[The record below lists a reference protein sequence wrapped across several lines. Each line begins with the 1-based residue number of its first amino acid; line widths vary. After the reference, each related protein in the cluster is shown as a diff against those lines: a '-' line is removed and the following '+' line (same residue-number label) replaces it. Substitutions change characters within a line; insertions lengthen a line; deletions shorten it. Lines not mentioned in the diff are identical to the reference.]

1 MTTTSTLRPPPSSID
16 RPTAKARTG
25 GPSRIWLQEQ
35 IKPLRPA
42 IRNLALLGVV
52 HGWLAIPQAGLIAA
66 LIAGL
71 LVPEALLRHAGAPAL
86 PDWIATGWL
95 ASWGWL
101 ALLGV
106 MVCRAGIG
114 WWRQRQAAELARR
127 LRSTVRRRV
136 AAHVYALGPLGAAP
150 FHSGQLA
157 SALLDQI
164 DALGPYASRYLPQSK
179 QALWVPIGLL
189 FAVALLDWLAALL
202 LLLAA
207 PLIPLCMALIGR
219 GAAGVSRAQ
228 FQALARLGNQFLDR
242 LQGLA
247 VLKHYGRAEA
257 AAADI
262 ERASGEYRERT
273 MAVLRVAFLSSAVL
287 ELISA
292 AAIATLA
299 IYIGLGLLG
308 LQQWGPASALTLY
321 SGLFVLLLTPDFFQ
335 PLRELGQH
343 YHDRAAAIGAA
354 DALQPLLAAPIGMAA
369 RNGLLRAPP
378 QAPEVR
384 CMGVN
389 AQYAD
394 GRRALSAPLDWR
406 APAGRTSLLIGPS
419 GAGKSSLLALVAG
432 FLACSEGQL
441 LIDGQPAEHY
451 ATGALEQRMAWL
463 GQNPQLLPGT
473 LRENLLLADPSAS
486 EQRLLAAA
494 GQAGV
499 LQFAHGLPEGLDT
512 VVGERGFGLS
522 GGEAQRVALARAL
535 IRQPQLLLLDEPTAR
550 LDPESRDWVLSAV
563 REVAL
568 SGCTVLIATHQP
580 EWFDWADERLLLD
593 RGAHG

>member
-1 MTTTSTLRPPPSSID
+1 MTTTSTLRPPPL
-16 RPTAKARTG
+16 PTDQPADKARAG
-25 GPSRIWLQEQ
+25 GPARIWLREQ
-35 IKPLRPA
+35 IEPLRPA
-42 IRNLALLGVV
+42 IRHIALLGVA

-71 LVPEALLRHAGAPAL
+71 LIPAALRSRTEAHAL
-86 PDWIATGWL
+86 PDWISTEWL
-95 ASWGWL
+95 ASWGL
-101 ALLGV
+101 PALLAV
-106 MVCRAGIG
+106 IVLRAGIG
-114 WWRQRQAAELARR
+114 WWRQRQAAELTRR

-136 AAHVYALGPLGAAP
+136 AAHVYALGPLGSAQ

-164 DALGPYASRYLPQSK
+164 DALGPYASRYLPQSR

-189 FAVALLDWLAALL
+189 IAVVLLDWLAALL

-207 PLIPLCMALIGR
+207 SLIPFCMALIGR
-219 GAAGVSRAQ
+219 SAAGVSRAQ

-247 VLKHYGRAEA
+247 VLKHHGRGEA
-257 AAADI
+257 ATADI
-262 ERASGEYRERT
+262 ERAADEYRERT

-308 LQQWGPASALTLY
+308 LQPWGPASALTLC

-354 DALQPLLAAPIGMAA
+354 DALQPLLATPLGMAA
-369 RNGLLRAPP
+369 RNGSLGAPQ
-378 QAPEVR
+378 QAPEIHYV
-384 CMGVN
+384 GVN

-441 LIDGQPAEHY
+441 LIDGRPAEDY
-451 ATGALEQRMAWL
+451 AAGALEQRMAWL

-473 LRENLLLADPSAS
+473 LRENLLLADPQAS

-535 IRQPQLLLLDEPTAR
+535 IRRPRLLLLDEPTAR
-550 LDPESRDWVLSAV
+550 LDPESRDWVLN
-563 REVAL
+563 AL
-568 SGCTVLIATHQP
+568 RTAARSGCTVLIATHQP
-580 EWFDWADERLLLD
+580 EWFEWADERLRLD
-593 RGAHG
+593 RSAHG